1 MGSLVQDGMQTLGS
15 PPGEPASPSN
25 AAGCS
30 EAMHPT
36 FFLEVPRD
44 LSPQSPS
51 ILHRAL
57 VPHQPAELLGRHLSA
72 DRSTPR
78 LKQASPV
85 RLRTSGRSSVAVQ
98 DDPLSGI
105 QEEVE
110 IVPWGEERLAGQ
122 QWEEEEEEE
131 GAEPAAPCWHEI
143 VAKLTINPFTG
154 GYEAMACD
162 QPMPCT

>member
-1 MGSLVQDGMQTLGS
+1 MQTLGS

-30 EAMHPT
+30 DAMHPT
-36 FFLEVPRD
+36 FFMEVPRD

-57 VPHQPAELLGRHLSA
+57 VPHQPAELLGRHLSG

-85 RLRTSGRSSVAVQ
+85 RLSGRSSVAVP

-110 IVPWGEERLAGQ
+110 VVPWGEERLPGQ
-122 QWEEEEEEE
+122 PWEEEEE

-143 VAKLTINPFTG
+143 AAKLTTNPLTG
-154 GYEAMACD
+154 GYVRGHGHVISQRSAHSRR
-162 QPMPCT
+162 Q